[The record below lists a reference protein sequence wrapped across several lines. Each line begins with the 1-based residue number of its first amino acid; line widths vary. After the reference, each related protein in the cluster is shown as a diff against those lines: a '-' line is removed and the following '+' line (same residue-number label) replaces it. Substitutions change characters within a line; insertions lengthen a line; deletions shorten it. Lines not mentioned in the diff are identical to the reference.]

1 MDICP
6 FRAVNKLRQSSE
18 ILQGESMKNGVKM
31 LDIATKLGVSVVTVS
46 NALAG
51 RDGVSEQMRRKICE
65 TAEKM
70 GYKPSNTKS
79 EKKRLALPKIS
90 KNVGILTSER
100 FVGARGTFYWE
111 LTAGISN
118 QLSQLNIC
126 TVYEC
131 VTAESEKNRV
141 LPNMV
146 TDGKVDGVIV
156 IGQIHRGYIDCL
168 SKLDI
173 PLMFVDFYDNRY
185 NVDSVI
191 SDSFNGGYILTDHL
205 VSKGHRKIGFFGT
218 LNATSS
224 INDRYLGY
232 VKCIMENE
240 LEFRKEWII
249 GDRNEK
255 GILFDKIDFPEE
267 MPTAF
272 VCNCDETAFRV
283 ISALKSKGVRVPED
297 ISVVGY
303 DNYTVSSICI
313 PTITTVEV
321 DLAKMAEVSVGIMAK
336 KLADPSYT
344 EGRRIIS
351 GRLIEK
357 DSVLDINGSY
367 GEENADAV

>member
-1 MDICP
+1 
-6 FRAVNKLRQSSE
+6 
-18 ILQGESMKNGVKM
+18 MKNGVKM

-51 RDGVSEQMRRKICE
+51 RDGVSEQMRKRICE

-79 EKKRLALPKIS
+79 EKRRMTIPKIS

-111 LTAGISN
+111 LTASISN
-118 QLSQLNIC
+118 QLSQMNVC

-131 VTAESEKNRV
+131 VTAESERDGI
-141 LPNMV
+141 LPNMII
-146 TDGKVDGVIV
+146 DGKVDGVIV
-156 IGQIHRGYIDCL
+156 IGQVHRSYIECL
-168 SKLDI
+168 SKLTI
-173 PLMFVDFYDNRY
+173 PLIFVDFYDNRY
-185 NVDSVI
+185 KIDSVI
-191 SDSFNGGYILTDHL
+191 SDSFNGGYMLTDYL
-205 VSKGHRKIGFFGT
+205 VSKGHRRIGFFGT

-232 VKCIMENE
+232 IKCIMENE
-240 LEFRKEWII
+240 LDFRIEWII

-255 GILFDKIDFPEE
+255 GILNEKIDFPDD

-283 ISALKSKGVRVPED
+283 ISALKTKGVRVPDD

-321 DLAKMAEVSVGIMAK
+321 DLTKMAEVSVGIMAK
-336 KLADPSYT
+336 KLADPTYS

-357 DSVLDINGSY
+357 ESVLDISGSY
-367 GEENADAV
+367 TEERSNAL

>member
-1 MDICP
+1 
-6 FRAVNKLRQSSE
+6 
-18 ILQGESMKNGVKM
+18 MKNGVKM
-31 LDIATKLGVSVVTVS
+31 LDIANKLGVSVVTVS

-51 RDGVSEQMRRKICE
+51 RDGVSEQMRKKICE

-79 EKKRLALPKIS
+79 EKKRITPPKNG

-111 LTAGISN
+111 LTASISN
-118 QLSQLNIC
+118 QLSQINVC

-131 VTAESEKNRV
+131 VNAENEKNGI

-146 TDGKVDGVIV
+146 IEGKVDGVIV
-156 IGQIHRGYIDCL
+156 IGQVHRKYIECL
-168 SKLDI
+168 SKLTM
-173 PLMFVDFYDNRY
+173 PLIFVDFYDNRY
-185 NVDSVI
+185 KVDAVL
-191 SDSFNGGYILTDHL
+191 SDNFNGGYMLTDYL
-205 VSKGHRKIGFFGT
+205 VEKGHRRIGFFGT

-232 VKCIMENE
+232 LKCIMENDFE
-240 LEFRKEWII
+240 YRIEWII
-249 GDRNEK
+249 GDRTK
-255 GILFDKIDFPEE
+255 QGVLIDDLQFPDD

-283 ISALKSKGVRVPED
+283 ISALKTKGIRVPED

-321 DLAKMAEVSVGIMAK
+321 DLTKMAEVSVGIMAK
-336 KLADPSYT
+336 KLADPTYS

-351 GRLIEK
+351 GKLIEK
-357 DSVLDINGSY
+357 ESVLDISGSY
-367 GEENADAV
+367 TEERSNAL

>member
-1 MDICP
+1 
-6 FRAVNKLRQSSE
+6 
-18 ILQGESMKNGVKM
+18 MKNGVKM

-79 EKKRLALPKIS
+79 EKKRLAMPKIG

-111 LTAGISN
+111 LTASISN
-118 QLSQLNIC
+118 QLSQLNVC

-131 VTAESEKNRV
+131 VTADSEKNGI

-146 TDGKVDGVIV
+146 TDNKVDGIIV
-156 IGQIHRGYIDCL
+156 IGQVHRSYIDCL
-168 SKLDI
+168 SKLTM

-185 NVDSVI
+185 NIDSVI
-191 SDSFNGGYILTDHL
+191 SDSFNGGYMLTDHL
-205 VSKGHRKIGFFGT
+205 VAKGHRKIGFFGT

-240 LEFRKEWII
+240 LEFRNEWII
-249 GDRNEK
+249 GDRNER
-255 GILFDKIDFPEE
+255 GILNDKIDFPDE

-321 DLAKMAEVSVGIMAK
+321 DLSKMAEVSVGIMAK
-336 KLADPSYT
+336 KLADHEYS

-357 DSVLDINGSY
+357 ESVLDINGSY
-367 GEENADAV
+367 SEERSDAF

>member
-1 MDICP
+1 
-6 FRAVNKLRQSSE
+6 
-18 ILQGESMKNGVKM
+18 MKNGVKM

-51 RDGVSEQMRRKICE
+51 RDGVSEQMRKKICE
-65 TAEKM
+65 TAAKM

-79 EKKRLALPKIS
+79 EKKRLAMPKIG

-111 LTAGISN
+111 LTASISN
-118 QLSQLNIC
+118 QLSQLNVC

-131 VTAESEKNRV
+131 VTADSEKNGI

-146 TDGKVDGVIV
+146 TDNKVDGIIV
-156 IGQIHRGYIDCL
+156 IGQVHRSYIDCL
-168 SKLDI
+168 SKLTM

-185 NVDSVI
+185 NIDSVI
-191 SDSFNGGYILTDHL
+191 SDSFNGGYMLTDHL
-205 VSKGHRKIGFFGT
+205 VEKGHRKIGFFGT

-240 LEFRKEWII
+240 LEFRNEWII
-249 GDRNEK
+249 GDRNER
-255 GILFDKIDFPEE
+255 GILNDKIDFPDE

-321 DLAKMAEVSVGIMAK
+321 DLTRMAEVSVGIMAK
-336 KLADPSYT
+336 KLADPGYS

-357 DSVLDINGSY
+357 ESVLDINGSY
-367 GEENADAV
+367 GEERSDAV

>member
-1 MDICP
+1 
-6 FRAVNKLRQSSE
+6 
-18 ILQGESMKNGVKM
+18 MKNGVKM

-51 RDGVSEQMRRKICE
+51 RDGVSEQMRKRICE

-79 EKKRLALPKIS
+79 EKRRMTIPKIS

-111 LTAGISN
+111 LTASISN
-118 QLSQLNIC
+118 QLSQMNVC

-131 VTAESEKNRV
+131 VTAESERDGI
-141 LPNMV
+141 LPNMII
-146 TDGKVDGVIV
+146 DGKVDGVIV
-156 IGQIHRGYIDCL
+156 IGQVHRSYIECL
-168 SKLDI
+168 SKLTI
-173 PLMFVDFYDNRY
+173 PLIFVDFYDNRY
-185 NVDSVI
+185 KIDSVI
-191 SDSFNGGYILTDHL
+191 SDSFNGGYMLTDYL
-205 VSKGHRKIGFFGT
+205 VSKGHRRIGFFGT

-232 VKCIMENE
+232 IKCIMENE
-240 LEFRKEWII
+240 LDFRIEWII

-255 GILFDKIDFPEE
+255 GILNEKIDFPDD

-283 ISALKSKGVRVPED
+283 ISALKTKGVRVPDD

-336 KLADPSYT
+336 KLADPTYT

-357 DSVLDINGSY
+357 ESVLDIRGSY
-367 GEENADAV
+367 NRE

>member
-1 MDICP
+1 
-6 FRAVNKLRQSSE
+6 
-18 ILQGESMKNGVKM
+18 MKNGVKM

-51 RDGVSEQMRRKICE
+51 RDGVSEQMRKKICE

-79 EKKRLALPKIS
+79 EKKRLAMPKIG

-111 LTAGISN
+111 LTASISN
-118 QLSQLNIC
+118 QLSQLNVC

-131 VTAESEKNRV
+131 VTADSEKNGI

-146 TDGKVDGVIV
+146 TDNKVDGIIV
-156 IGQIHRGYIDCL
+156 IGQVHRSYIDCL
-168 SKLDI
+168 SKLTM

-185 NVDSVI
+185 NIDSVI
-191 SDSFNGGYILTDHL
+191 SDSFNGGYMLTDHL
-205 VSKGHRKIGFFGT
+205 VEKGHRKIGFFGT

-240 LEFRKEWII
+240 LEFRNEWII
-249 GDRNEK
+249 GDRDER
-255 GILFDKIDFPEE
+255 GILNDKIDFPDE

-321 DLAKMAEVSVGIMAK
+321 DLTKMAEVSVGIMAK
-336 KLADPSYT
+336 KLADPGYS

-357 DSVLDINGSY
+357 ESVLDINGSY
-367 GEENADAV
+367 GEERSDAV